1 MEQRIIDFLTSE
13 AFLHAIKSIGLAI
26 IVYILGSMFIK
37 RLARFI
43 KRAFESSKMD
53 PSLRPFLTSLINVS
67 LKVLLLLAVAGTLG
81 MQVTSFVAILSAA
94 AFAVGIALQGSL
106 SNFAGGVIIMVFKPF
121 RVGDMINAQGFEGR
135 VTEIQV
141 FNTLLK
147 TLDHQ
152 TIIIPNGVLSNNP
165 IQNYSMQGDRGID
178 LIFGIGYG
186 DDIDKA
192 KQIIQEVVA
201 GCSMVKTKKVD
212 VYVCELGD
220 SSVNLLV
227 RPFVKSDDWFD
238 AKFHIQEQV
247 KKQFDRQGVGIP
259 YPTMDVHVIK

>member
-1 MEQRIIDFLTSE
+1 MEEKIIGFLTSE

-26 IVYILGSMFIK
+26 IVYVLGSMFIK
-37 RLARFI
+37 RLSRFI

-121 RVGDMINAQGFEGR
+121 KVDDLINAQGFEGR
-135 VTEIQV
+135 VMEIQV

-147 TLDHQ
+147 TLDNQ
-152 TIIIPNGVLSNNP
+152 IIIIPNGVLSNNP

-178 LIFGIGYG
+178 LIFGIGYS

-192 KQIIQEVVA
+192 KRIIQEVVI
-201 GCSMVKTKKVD
+201 GCS
-212 VYVCELGD
+212 L
-220 SSVNLLV
+220 
-227 RPFVKSDDWFD
+227 VKS
-238 AKFHIQEQV
+238 
-247 KKQFDRQGVGIP
+247 KKGGCICLRIRG
-259 YPTMDVHVIK
+259 